1 MAVGNRVVVVFL
13 RKLGEFAD
21 YSKFRPGFVDASY
34 ATDAGR
40 HLSLRRGREII
51 IGNTDLNNK
60 VSLAPGLTLCNLVTD
75 YRTFIE
81 DFQRL
86 VRFVDYLNVL
96 KL

>member
-1 MAVGNRVVVVFL
+1 MLIIAINL
-13 RKLGEFAD
+13 LIYNHFALFCIRIPTKKGA
-21 YSKFRPGFVDASY
+21 SK
-34 ATDAGR
+34 
-40 HLSLRRGREII
+40 
-51 IGNTDLNNK
+51 K
-60 VSLAPGLTLCNLVTD
+60 APLCNLVTD

>member
-1 MAVGNRVVVVFL
+1 MLANSVNL
-13 RKLGEFAD
+13 LIYNCFALLCI
-21 YSKFRPGFVDASY
+21 RASTKKG
-34 ATDAGR
+34 A
-40 HLSLRRGREII
+40 SE
-51 IGNTDLNNK
+51 K
-60 VSLAPGLTLCNLVTD
+60 APLCNLVTD

>member
-1 MAVGNRVVVVFL
+1 MLAELFNML
-13 RKLGEFAD
+13 IYNYFALFCIRASTKKGA
-21 YSKFRPGFVDASY
+21 SK
-34 ATDAGR
+34 
-40 HLSLRRGREII
+40 
-51 IGNTDLNNK
+51 K
-60 VSLAPGLTLCNLVTD
+60 APLCNLVTD